1 MKRNSIIIFTL
12 YFFTILGFAQETQIP
27 IKEVQEKIKIGNY
40 EYQLYLKPEYNHEMN
55 FDFFNYYI
63 NLNGI
68 EQRLGTALSYRK
80 KNSSKN
86 HNQKIDKT
94 HPPDSRA
101 SFKDG
106 IILQEGN
113 IEINYEDKTILVIET
128 VFDEDTEIKAKTD
141 QWRYEQQSDGFFKLT
156 K

>member
-1 MKRNSIIIFTL
+1 MKLILTIIFLLNTVI
-12 YFFTILGFAQETQIP
+12 FSAQETQIP

-40 EYQLYLKPEYNHEMN
+40 EYLLYLKPENNYEMN

-68 EQRLGTALSYRK
+68 EQRLGTALCYRK

-86 HNQKIDKT
+86 YNQKVDET
-94 HPPDSRA
+94 HPPDSRII
-101 SFKDG
+101 FKDG

-113 IEINYEDKTILVIET
+113 IEINYEDKTILVIEIL
-128 VFDEDTEIKAKTD
+128 FDEDTEIKAKTS